1 MAEKCDV
8 AILGASGLVG
18 ETMVELLHE
27 RALLAQGLRTP
38 DIAAPRGKTV
48 GTEEMGQAVAQAL
61 SAGDGD
67 G

>member
-38 DIAAPRGKTV
+38 DIAARRKRQSAP
-48 GTEEMGQAVAQAL
+48 MGQAVAKVL
-61 SAGDGD
+61 SAGDSD